1 MSEEENPNENKSI
14 DGTEKGI
21 NTEEIPQEGLEKLD
35 DNNKENQD
43 SSKNELDSKEKES
56 GEKENN
62 EDLINEIIKKQK
74 YYNMLNNYNNELKNK
89 IDISNKRYK
98 EVLEKIEEKKNEDSE
113 GKLTNQIREM
123 EKEINANNVETER
136 YKRMIDKLKN
146 KIEFKSNL
154 ERAFNLQNL
163 LKKETNKNNEL
174 KKQYNNLI
182 SLNEGQIKFID
193 EYDKENQITE
203 KIEILKNEIKESKI
217 CIKDYAEKFIKQ
229 DRFIRIIHEK
239 ILTLEMMIKKLKEPK
254 VKQKENNKSFTKEEL
269 KDTLQLIYTLKEQI
283 KDCRI
288 QLNNMTKTNDEKI
301 HQLLSQNKQIEID
314 YTNAEKEN
322 KNLIFKKNELKR
334 KIKNLNVSMGKGKV
348 KRYYL
353 KGSII
358 NMDQTNNNNNS
369 NINEKNET
377 DENENKENENNENKE
392 NENKENENEN
402 NENKEN
408 ENEENENK
416 ENENEENENE
426 NEENENKENE
436 KEEN

>member
-21 NTEEIPQEGLEKLD
+21 NTEEIPQEGVEKLD

-203 KIEILKNEIKESKI
+203 KIEIL
-217 CIKDYAEKFIKQ
+217 
-229 DRFIRIIHEK
+229 IHY
-239 ILTLEMMIKKLKEPK
+239 
-254 VKQKENNKSFTKEEL
+254 F
-269 KDTLQLIYTLKEQI
+269 Y
-283 KDCRI
+283 
-288 QLNNMTKTNDEKI
+288 
-301 HQLLSQNKQIEID
+301 
-314 YTNAEKEN
+314 
-322 KNLIFKKNELKR
+322 
-334 KIKNLNVSMGKGKV
+334 
-348 KRYYL
+348 
-353 KGSII
+353 
-358 NMDQTNNNNNS
+358 
-369 NINEKNET
+369 
-377 DENENKENENNENKE
+377 
-392 NENKENENEN
+392 
-402 NENKEN
+402 
-408 ENEENENK
+408 
-416 ENENEENENE
+416 
-426 NEENENKENE
+426 
-436 KEEN
+436 